1 MNICQ
6 CLIYV
11 YFKFITSLRIV
22 LTEHFLPQGGISCRN
37 LLHDI
42 FEDLIQRL
50 VDFSFEENIF
60 AAQPCRDNT
69 LYLLQL
75 MDEMLVAEIDHKIL
89 VCGSKIIL
97 LMP

>member
-1 MNICQ
+1 
-6 CLIYV
+6 L
-11 YFKFITSLRIV
+11 FL
-22 LTEHFLPQGGISCRN
+22 LEHFIPQDSISRRK

-89 VCGSKIIL
+89 VCGSSIIL
-97 LMP
+97 LMPWHDYTFLCSY